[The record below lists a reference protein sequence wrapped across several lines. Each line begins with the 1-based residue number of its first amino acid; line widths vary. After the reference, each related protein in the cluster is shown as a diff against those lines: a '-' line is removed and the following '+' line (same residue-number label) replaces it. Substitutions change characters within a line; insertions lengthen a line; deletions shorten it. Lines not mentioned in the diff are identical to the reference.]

1 MLCLFHKTFPM
12 QNQICISEHDRMID
26 LHDSIPAI
34 LPKMRKHLLFILVMS
49 YYIDTENTDMQK
61 FAFEQVQGIDLPFWK
76 DLQSADEIEISH
88 VSGTNSGSV

>member
-34 LPKMRKHLLFILVMS
+34 LPKIENIYYSLLS
-49 YYIDTENTDMQK
+49 
-61 FAFEQVQGIDLPFWK
+61 
-76 DLQSADEIEISH
+76 
-88 VSGTNSGSV
+88 